1 MGNLREKAINLHYR
15 SRCRLFLGA
24 CSFGASASKH
34 GAKAASLAKH
44 VTHAIM
50 NQETATGTFKGL
62 RGHVMTGAGSI
73 IRIGKSWAV
82 NLGCDFT
89 FDGALD

>member
-1 MGNLREKAINLHYR
+1 MGNPREKAINLHHC
-15 SRCRLFLGA
+15 SLFLGA
-24 CSFGASASKH
+24 CSFGAFASKH

-50 NQETATGTFKGL
+50 SQETATGTFKGL
-62 RGHVMTGAGSI
+62 RGHVMTGAASI

-82 NLGCDFT
+82 NLGSDFT